1 MGTQT
6 WLRLDSS
13 DPAKESKDP
22 GLELGLVWGNHSLS
36 TGDGETSVAGVG
48 NLFAWL
54 GMMLVVLGL
63 VLVLRKVYKKRE
75 RERELER
82 TLCVEF
88 ERNSYYH
95 NYLKYTQDR
104 SRKNTLNMEV
114 TLTAMRSV

>member
-1 MGTQT
+1 MG
-6 WLRLDSS
+6 
-13 DPAKESKDP
+13 
-22 GLELGLVWGNHSLS
+22 
-36 TGDGETSVAGVG
+36 G

-63 VLVLRKVYKKRE
+63 ALVLRKVYKKRE

-95 NYLKYTQDR
+95 NYLKHTQDR
-104 SRKNTLNMEV
+104 SRETTLNMEV
-114 TLTAMRSV
+114 TLAAMRSVALERALRSNVFSVRQSYQLKDPELLRRFSV